1 MTDREQFTTKVEPIM
16 DRVMQDLRSRQAE
29 ETRRF
34 MRSPAYILSGI
45 SGPDGGMASQAI
57 ALDSLRVTGEWNSK
71 TAEDYVE
78 MVKAELRKEGI
89 TVTPQIEEMMI
100 EKMARDQ
107 VPQSSIDYILRKAAG
122 NSIFGL
128 PEEARKT
135 PLQREIEERAE
146 EMYNPTKVEKGI
158 GWGLGAAA
166 DFATMGGLG
175 GGVVSGIK
183 FVGADLAINAVIDTV
198 DASQRKDVP
207 KVIAPGHEE
216 EWLAM
221 NGGKQEE
228 TEPVQK
234 EPAIQEQPPVEQM
247 EPEPQAVPASEET
260 AKKEVAQAPV
270 QETKETAPEQQAVPE
285 KSNTGGWQGL
295 LTGLGLNGIG
305 DIGRNAGYILAMLPD
320 ILLGMFTGK
329 TQSLGIKDNLVP
341 IASIMAGLFVK
352 NPLLKM
358 TLIGLGGANLINK
371 AGHEQLAKR
380 DGVTADPV
388 RQNRYLQY
396 EDQKMNPRIRDAQ
409 IQGNTLIASI
419 DGIPVTV
426 TLPDKVMEAHAVGA
440 LPLGT
445 LANAVLE
452 KCDRMQEV
460 SEARDRFEEESR
472 SQTRGITQREQTIK
486 TTVICQREHN
496 QSRMLLTAGG
506 SSSRRPSTEPPLA
519 ASFSMRRARWPRD
532 SSSPPQGHPSP
543 PSMPSRSPSTATVAD
558 SRPICTPLFQR
569 PRSAETT
576 CRQERK
582 AFLSYGTGGM
592 SSVTVPIRKGP
603 SHARNTTPFPTRRRR
618 DTLPS
623 VTARSARFSISSRRR
638 FLYPIKKPSRRP

>member
-146 EMYNPTKVEKGI
+146 EMYNPSKVEKGI

-175 GGVVSGIK
+175 GGVVSGLK

-228 TEPVQK
+228 SEPVQK

-247 EPEPQAVPASEET
+247 EPEPQAIPASEET

-380 DGVTADPV
+380 DGVSAESV
-388 RQNRYLQY
+388 SQNRYLQY

-472 SQTRGITQREQTIK
+472 SQTRGITQR
-486 TTVICQREHN
+486 
-496 QSRMLLTAGG
+496 
-506 SSSRRPSTEPPLA
+506 
-519 ASFSMRRARWPRD
+519 
-532 SSSPPQGHPSP
+532 
-543 PSMPSRSPSTATVAD
+543 
-558 SRPICTPLFQR
+558 
-569 PRSAETT
+569 
-576 CRQERK
+576 
-582 AFLSYGTGGM
+582 
-592 SSVTVPIRKGP
+592 
-603 SHARNTTPFPTRRRR
+603 
-618 DTLPS
+618 
-623 VTARSARFSISSRRR
+623 
-638 FLYPIKKPSRRP
+638 

>member
-146 EMYNPTKVEKGI
+146 EMYNPNKVEMGI

-175 GGVVSGIK
+175 GGVVSGLK

-228 TEPVQK
+228 SEPVQK

-247 EPEPQAVPASEET
+247 EPEPQAIPASEET

-380 DGVTADPV
+380 DGVSAESV
-388 RQNRYLQY
+388 SQNRYLQY

-472 SQTRGITQREQTIK
+472 SQTRGITQR
-486 TTVICQREHN
+486 
-496 QSRMLLTAGG
+496 
-506 SSSRRPSTEPPLA
+506 
-519 ASFSMRRARWPRD
+519 
-532 SSSPPQGHPSP
+532 
-543 PSMPSRSPSTATVAD
+543 
-558 SRPICTPLFQR
+558 
-569 PRSAETT
+569 
-576 CRQERK
+576 
-582 AFLSYGTGGM
+582 
-592 SSVTVPIRKGP
+592 
-603 SHARNTTPFPTRRRR
+603 
-618 DTLPS
+618 
-623 VTARSARFSISSRRR
+623 
-638 FLYPIKKPSRRP
+638 

>member
-122 NSIFGL
+122 NSIFSL

-175 GGVVSGIK
+175 GGVVSGLK

-247 EPEPQAVPASEET
+247 ESEPQAVPASEET

-380 DGVTADPV
+380 DGVSAESV
-388 RQNRYLQY
+388 SQNRYLQY

-472 SQTRGITQREQTIK
+472 SQTRGITQR
-486 TTVICQREHN
+486 
-496 QSRMLLTAGG
+496 
-506 SSSRRPSTEPPLA
+506 
-519 ASFSMRRARWPRD
+519 
-532 SSSPPQGHPSP
+532 
-543 PSMPSRSPSTATVAD
+543 
-558 SRPICTPLFQR
+558 
-569 PRSAETT
+569 
-576 CRQERK
+576 
-582 AFLSYGTGGM
+582 
-592 SSVTVPIRKGP
+592 
-603 SHARNTTPFPTRRRR
+603 
-618 DTLPS
+618 
-623 VTARSARFSISSRRR
+623 
-638 FLYPIKKPSRRP
+638 

>member
-1 MTDREQFTTKVEPIM
+1 MTDRDQFTTKVEPIM
-16 DRVMQDLRSRQAE
+16 DRVMRDLRSRQAE

-45 SGPDGGMASQAI
+45 SCPDGGMASQAI

-146 EMYNPTKVEKGI
+146 EMYNPSKVEKGI

-175 GGVVSGIK
+175 GGVVSGLK

-234 EPAIQEQPPVEQM
+234 EPTIQEQPPVEQM
-247 EPEPQAVPASEET
+247 EPEPQVVPASEET
-260 AKKEVAQAPV
+260 TKKEVAQAPV
-270 QETKETAPEQQAVPE
+270 QETKETAPEQQAVPA
-285 KSNTGGWQGL
+285 KSNTGGWQGI

-380 DGVTADPV
+380 DGVSAEPA

-396 EDQKMNPRIRDAQ
+396 EDQQMNPRIRDAQ

-426 TLPDKVMEAHAVGA
+426 TLPEKVVEAHAVGA

-472 SQTRGITQREQTIK
+472 SQTRGITQR
-486 TTVICQREHN
+486 
-496 QSRMLLTAGG
+496 
-506 SSSRRPSTEPPLA
+506 
-519 ASFSMRRARWPRD
+519 
-532 SSSPPQGHPSP
+532 
-543 PSMPSRSPSTATVAD
+543 
-558 SRPICTPLFQR
+558 
-569 PRSAETT
+569 
-576 CRQERK
+576 
-582 AFLSYGTGGM
+582 
-592 SSVTVPIRKGP
+592 
-603 SHARNTTPFPTRRRR
+603 
-618 DTLPS
+618 
-623 VTARSARFSISSRRR
+623 
-638 FLYPIKKPSRRP
+638 

>member
-100 EKMARDQ
+100 EKLARDQ

-166 DFATMGGLG
+166 DFAAMGGLG
-175 GGVVSGIK
+175 GGVVSGLK
-183 FVGADLAINAVIDTV
+183 FVGADLAINTVIDTV

-207 KVIAPGHEE
+207 KVIAPGYEE

-409 IQGNTLIASI
+409 IKGNNLIASI

-426 TLPDKVMEAHAVGA
+426 TLPDKVVEAHAVGA

-472 SQTRGITQREQTIK
+472 SQTRGITQR
-486 TTVICQREHN
+486 
-496 QSRMLLTAGG
+496 
-506 SSSRRPSTEPPLA
+506 
-519 ASFSMRRARWPRD
+519 
-532 SSSPPQGHPSP
+532 
-543 PSMPSRSPSTATVAD
+543 
-558 SRPICTPLFQR
+558 
-569 PRSAETT
+569 
-576 CRQERK
+576 
-582 AFLSYGTGGM
+582 
-592 SSVTVPIRKGP
+592 
-603 SHARNTTPFPTRRRR
+603 
-618 DTLPS
+618 
-623 VTARSARFSISSRRR
+623 
-638 FLYPIKKPSRRP
+638 

>member
-1 MTDREQFTTKVEPIM
+1 MTDREQFTTKVKPIM

-146 EMYNPTKVEKGI
+146 DMYNPSKVEKGI

-175 GGVVSGIK
+175 GGVVSGLK

-216 EWLAM
+216 EWLTM

-228 TEPVQK
+228 SEPVQQ
-234 EPAIQEQPPVEQM
+234 EPAIQEQPPVEQA
-247 EPEPQAVPASEET
+247 EPEPVAVQASDEP

-270 QETKETAPEQQAVPE
+270 QEEEPSVPEQQIAPA
-285 KSNTGGWQGL
+285 KSNTDGWQGI

-380 DGVTADPV
+380 DEVFAEPT

-396 EDQKMNPRIRDAQ
+396 ENQEMNPRIRDAQ

-426 TLPDKVMEAHAVGA
+426 TLPEKVVEAHAVGA

-445 LANAVLE
+445 LANAILE

-472 SQTRGITQREQTIK
+472 TQTRGITQR
-486 TTVICQREHN
+486 
-496 QSRMLLTAGG
+496 
-506 SSSRRPSTEPPLA
+506 
-519 ASFSMRRARWPRD
+519 
-532 SSSPPQGHPSP
+532 
-543 PSMPSRSPSTATVAD
+543 
-558 SRPICTPLFQR
+558 
-569 PRSAETT
+569 
-576 CRQERK
+576 
-582 AFLSYGTGGM
+582 
-592 SSVTVPIRKGP
+592 
-603 SHARNTTPFPTRRRR
+603 
-618 DTLPS
+618 
-623 VTARSARFSISSRRR
+623 
-638 FLYPIKKPSRRP
+638 

>member
-16 DRVMQDLRSRQAE
+16 DRVMRDLRSRQAE

-71 TAEDYVE
+71 TVEDYVE

-89 TVTPQIEEMMI
+89 TVTPQLEEMMI

-122 NSIFGL
+122 NSIFSL

-146 EMYNPTKVEKGI
+146 EMYNPSKVEKGI

-175 GGVVSGIK
+175 GGVVSGLK

-228 TEPVQK
+228 SEPVQK

-305 DIGRNAGYILAMLPD
+305 DIGRNAGYTLAMLPD

-380 DGVTADPV
+380 DGVSAESV
-388 RQNRYLQY
+388 SQNRYLQY

-472 SQTRGITQREQTIK
+472 SQTRGITQR
-486 TTVICQREHN
+486 
-496 QSRMLLTAGG
+496 
-506 SSSRRPSTEPPLA
+506 
-519 ASFSMRRARWPRD
+519 
-532 SSSPPQGHPSP
+532 
-543 PSMPSRSPSTATVAD
+543 
-558 SRPICTPLFQR
+558 
-569 PRSAETT
+569 
-576 CRQERK
+576 
-582 AFLSYGTGGM
+582 
-592 SSVTVPIRKGP
+592 
-603 SHARNTTPFPTRRRR
+603 
-618 DTLPS
+618 
-623 VTARSARFSISSRRR
+623 
-638 FLYPIKKPSRRP
+638 

>member
-122 NSIFGL
+122 NSIFSL

-175 GGVVSGIK
+175 GGVVSGLK

-270 QETKETAPEQQAVPE
+270 QETKETAPEQQAIPE

-472 SQTRGITQREQTIK
+472 SQTRGITQR
-486 TTVICQREHN
+486 
-496 QSRMLLTAGG
+496 
-506 SSSRRPSTEPPLA
+506 
-519 ASFSMRRARWPRD
+519 
-532 SSSPPQGHPSP
+532 
-543 PSMPSRSPSTATVAD
+543 
-558 SRPICTPLFQR
+558 
-569 PRSAETT
+569 
-576 CRQERK
+576 
-582 AFLSYGTGGM
+582 
-592 SSVTVPIRKGP
+592 
-603 SHARNTTPFPTRRRR
+603 
-618 DTLPS
+618 
-623 VTARSARFSISSRRR
+623 
-638 FLYPIKKPSRRP
+638 

>member
-122 NSIFGL
+122 NSIFSL

-158 GWGLGAAA
+158 GWGLGAAG

-175 GGVVSGIK
+175 GGVVSGLK

-380 DGVTADPV
+380 DGVSAESV
-388 RQNRYLQY
+388 SQNRYLQY

-409 IQGNTLIASI
+409 IQGNNLIASI

-426 TLPDKVMEAHAVGA
+426 TLPDKVVEAHAVGA

-472 SQTRGITQREQTIK
+472 SQTRGITQR
-486 TTVICQREHN
+486 
-496 QSRMLLTAGG
+496 
-506 SSSRRPSTEPPLA
+506 
-519 ASFSMRRARWPRD
+519 
-532 SSSPPQGHPSP
+532 
-543 PSMPSRSPSTATVAD
+543 
-558 SRPICTPLFQR
+558 
-569 PRSAETT
+569 
-576 CRQERK
+576 
-582 AFLSYGTGGM
+582 
-592 SSVTVPIRKGP
+592 
-603 SHARNTTPFPTRRRR
+603 
-618 DTLPS
+618 
-623 VTARSARFSISSRRR
+623 
-638 FLYPIKKPSRRP
+638 

>member
-89 TVTPQIEEMMI
+89 TVTPQLEEMMI

-122 NSIFGL
+122 NSIFSL

-146 EMYNPTKVEKGI
+146 EMYNPSKVEKGI

-175 GGVVSGIK
+175 GGVVSGLK

-228 TEPVQK
+228 SEPVQK

-247 EPEPQAVPASEET
+247 EPEPQAIPASEET

-380 DGVTADPV
+380 DGVSAESV
-388 RQNRYLQY
+388 SQNRYLQY

-472 SQTRGITQREQTIK
+472 SQTRGITQR
-486 TTVICQREHN
+486 
-496 QSRMLLTAGG
+496 
-506 SSSRRPSTEPPLA
+506 
-519 ASFSMRRARWPRD
+519 
-532 SSSPPQGHPSP
+532 
-543 PSMPSRSPSTATVAD
+543 
-558 SRPICTPLFQR
+558 
-569 PRSAETT
+569 
-576 CRQERK
+576 
-582 AFLSYGTGGM
+582 
-592 SSVTVPIRKGP
+592 
-603 SHARNTTPFPTRRRR
+603 
-618 DTLPS
+618 
-623 VTARSARFSISSRRR
+623 
-638 FLYPIKKPSRRP
+638 